1 MPHDPF
7 DDLVLAI
14 TPIAPRPAFAADL
27 RRRIVTAL
35 GRDEA
40 ATATTSATSTTTTG
54 GRAMTLTDTTATPW
68 VPDEVSALTPYIAVD
83 GAREAIA
90 WYQEVLG
97 ATPDMDPIVMPD
109 GRIGHAQL
117 RFSGALIMLSDA
129 HPEIGV
135 VAPDPEN
142 SAVSLQLYVP
152 DCDATIALAEQR
164 GAFVARPPADTPY
177 GHRGGVVIDPW
188 GHRWFVN
195 TALRAVQGAPDPT
208 DSTVDLGARE
218 AAAAATSAAMQRSE
232 EREQPVGRQGDIGHW
247 TLSVPD
253 AELGKA
259 FYGHVLGW
267 VFEEASVPD
276 AYGVVGVLPGGGMWG
291 GSVEEHPA
299 YPHGVSHCYQ
309 VDDMTAAL
317 TRVREAGGTTGE
329 PDERPYGILT
339 ECVDDQG
346 TNFQLWEPPADV
358 PT

>member
-7 DDLVLAI
+7 DDLALAV

-27 RRRIVTAL
+27 RRRIVAAL
-35 GRDEA
+35 GRDETTA
-40 ATATTSATSTTTTG
+40 ATTATTSTTTAG
-54 GRAMTLTDTTATPW
+54 GRAMTVTDTTPTTTPW
-68 VPDEVSALTPYIAVD
+68 VPDELSALTPYIAVD

-109 GRIGHAQL
+109 GRVGHAQL

-135 VAPDPEN
+135 VAPDPEA

-164 GAFVARPPADTPY
+164 GALVTRPPADTPY
-177 GHRGGVVIDPW
+177 GHRGGVVVDPW
-188 GHRWFVN
+188 GHRWFIN

-218 AAAAATSAAMQRSE
+218 AAAAAATVQRTE
-232 EREQPVGRQGDIGHW
+232 DREQPVGRQGDIGHW

-259 FYGHVLGW
+259 FYGNVLGW
-267 VFEEASVPD
+267 VFEEGSVPG
-276 AYGVVGVLPGGGMWG
+276 AWGVVGVLPGGGMWG

-309 VDDMTAAL
+309 VDDMAAAL
-317 TRVREAGGTTGE
+317 ARVREAGGTAGE
-329 PDERPYGILT
+329 PDERHYGILA

-346 TNFQLWEPPADV
+346 TNFQLWQPPADA